1 MMNAEPEQ
9 PPVVPRSAGQVLR
22 ARAAGLVRGVSGAVT
37 LSRSSAATLI
47 AHLPGTVNAT
57 RAGAHGTTSALQSLP
72 DTTLRSL
79 AATSVGLGA
88 GFYLAGAPRLVV
100 AAGVAPA
107 IVMGAAIVL
116 RPLGAGVESDV
127 TTPTGTLEPGEGA
140 L

>member
-1 MMNAEPEQ
+1 MKNVEPVE
-9 PPVVPRSAGQVLR
+9 PPVVPRSAGQALR
-22 ARAAGLVRGVSGAVT
+22 ARAAGLARGVSGAVT
-37 LSRSSAATLI
+37 LSRAGAATLI
-47 AHLPGTVNAT
+47 AHLPGTMHAT

-88 GFYLAGAPRLVV
+88 GFYLAGAPRLAV

-116 RPLGAGVESDV
+116 RPPATAVASEA
-127 TTPTGTLEPGEGA
+127 TMPTGILEPGEGA
-140 L
+140 P

>member
-1 MMNAEPEQ
+1 MTNVASEQ
-9 PPVVPRSAGQVLR
+9 PPVAPRSAGQALR
-22 ARAAGLVRGVSGAVT
+22 ARAAGLARGVSGAVT
-37 LSRSSAATLI
+37 LSRAGAATLI
-47 AHLPGTVNAT
+47 AHLPGTVHAT

-88 GFYLAGAPRLVV
+88 GFYLAGAPRLAV

-116 RPLGAGVESDV
+116 RPLSAAVEPDT
-127 TTPTGTLEPGEGA
+127 TTPAGTLEPEEST